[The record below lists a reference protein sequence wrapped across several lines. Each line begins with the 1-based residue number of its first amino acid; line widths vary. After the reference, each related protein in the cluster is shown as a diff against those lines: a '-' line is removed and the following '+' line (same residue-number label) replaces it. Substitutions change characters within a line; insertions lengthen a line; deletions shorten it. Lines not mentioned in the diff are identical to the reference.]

1 MKNLKRGKKRVKNQK
16 KARTAGAVFM
26 SMGLPAH
33 IVKSV
38 NRRERP
44 GAIYS
49 SFASLGAKNRK
60 AS

>member
-1 MKNLKRGKKRVKNQK
+1 MKNLKRGRKRVKKQEK
-16 KARTAGAVFM
+16 VRTAGAVFM

-38 NRRERP
+38 NRQV
-44 GAIYS
+44 
-49 SFASLGAKNRK
+49 RK

>member
-1 MKNLKRGKKRVKNQK
+1 MKNLKRGKKRVKNQE

-33 IVKSV
+33 IVKNV
-38 NRRERP
+38 NR
-44 GAIYS
+44 I
-49 SFASLGAKNRK
+49 NRSVGFEIKRQK